1 MKLLTP
7 QQAAAAPADP
17 AAAPSGVLTLA
28 PDFELLAEP
37 LAGALDLEGVQRIDL
52 QFPKFTDGRAYSQA
66 VLLRR
71 RLGYRGLLR
80 ATGEVL
86 IDQLLQLQRCGF
98 DEALLRADQSLEHG
112 QRLLQQF
119 GGFYQGDAQQPLPR
133 FSAATPTAT
142 GAHP

>member
-7 QQAAAAPADP
+7 HEAAAAPADP
-17 AAAPSGVLTLA
+17 RSVLTLA

-37 LAGALDLEGVQRIDL
+37 LAGAQALDLQGVQRIDL

-98 DEALLRADQSLEHG
+98 DEALLRASLASKSALG
-112 QRLLQQF
+112 WACCRASWALLM
-119 GGFYQGDAQQPLPR
+119 
-133 FSAATPTAT
+133 
-142 GAHP
+142 GALRWRWG

>member
-7 QQAAAAPADP
+7 HQATAAPADP
-17 AAAPSGVLTLA
+17 SGVLQLA
-28 PDFELLAEP
+28 PDFDLLAEP
-37 LAGALDLEGVQRIDL
+37 LLGAKALDLQGLQRIDL

-98 DEALLRADQSLEHG
+98 DEALLRADQNLAHG

-133 FSAATPTAT
+133 FAAATPSPT
-142 GAHP
+142 GAQP

>member
-17 AAAPSGVLTLA
+17 AAAPSSVLTLA

-37 LAGALDLEGVQRIDL
+37 LAGALDLRGVQRIDL

-98 DEALLRADQSLEHG
+98 DEALLRADQSLAHG
-112 QRLLQQF
+112 QHLLQQF
-119 GGFYQGDAQQPLPR
+119 DGFYQGDAKQPLPR
-133 FSAATPTAT
+133 FAATPTAT

>member
-1 MKLLTP
+1 MP
-7 QQAAAAPADP
+7 
-17 AAAPSGVLTLA
+17 
-28 PDFELLAEP
+28 PDFDLLAEH
-37 LAGALDLEGVQRIDL
+37 LSGAGALDLEGVQRIDL

-98 DEALLRADQSLEHG
+98 DEALLRADQSLAHG

-119 GGFYQGDAQQPLPR
+119 DSFYQGDAQQPLPR
-133 FSAATPTAT
+133 FAAALTPTAT

>member
-1 MKLLTP
+1 M
-7 QQAAAAPADP
+7 
-17 AAAPSGVLTLA
+17 
-28 PDFELLAEP
+28 LAEH
-37 LAGALDLEGVQRIDL
+37 LSGAGALDLEGVQRIDL
-52 QFPKFTDGRAYSQA
+52 QFSKFTDGRAYSQA

-98 DEALLRADQSLEHG
+98 DEALLRADQNLAHG

-119 GGFYQGDAQQPLPR
+119 GGFYQGDAQQPQPR
-133 FSAATPTAT
+133 FAAALTPTAT
-142 GAHP
+142 GAHT

>member
-7 QQAAAAPADP
+7 HEAAAALADP
-17 AAAPSGVLTLA
+17 TGVLTLA

-37 LAGALDLEGVQRIDL
+37 PAGAQALDLQGVQRIDL

-98 DEALLRADQSLEHG
+98 DEALLRADQSLAHG

-119 GGFYQGDAQQPLPR
+119 TGFYQGDAQQPLPR
-133 FSAATPTAT
+133 FAATPTAT

>member
-1 MKLLTP
+1 
-7 QQAAAAPADP
+7 
-17 AAAPSGVLTLA
+17 
-28 PDFELLAEP
+28 
-37 LAGALDLEGVQRIDL
+37 
-52 QFPKFTDGRAYSQA
+52 SQA

-98 DEALLRADQSLEHG
+98 DEALLRADQNPAHG

-119 GGFYQGDAQQPLPR
+119 DGFYQGDAQQPLPR
-133 FSAATPTAT
+133 FAAAPTAT